1 MKQTVLLIM
10 TAAAF
15 ATGTALAHT
24 ELSATTPDNGAM
36 IAEAPENLELTFS
49 EPVRLT
55 ALSIQKDG
63 EQKQSLG
70 PLPTDTTA
78 MFSVALPAT
87 IDDGHYVVAWRA
99 LSEDTHVMNG
109 EFMFSVGAEGTHEAH
124 MNHEDMP
131 AGEHH
136 VMPADEHHDEHGGA
150 H

>member
-1 MKQTVLLIM
+1 MKQTALLLM
-10 TAAAF
+10 TAAAL
-15 ATGTALAHT
+15 ATGAALAHT
-24 ELSATTPDNGAM
+24 ELSATTPDNGAT
-36 IAEAPENLELTFS
+36 IAKAPENLELTFS

-70 PLPTDTTA
+70 PLPTGTNEE
-78 MFSVALPAT
+78 FSVALPAT

-109 EFMFSVGAEGTHEAH
+109 EFMFAVGAEGTHEAH
-124 MNHEDMP
+124 MNHEGMP
-131 AGEHH
+131 TGEHH
-136 VMPADEHHDEHGGA
+136 AVPAADHHDDHDGN

>member
-1 MKQTVLLIM
+1 MKQTALILM
-10 TAAAF
+10 TAAALT
-15 ATGTALAHT
+15 TGAAFAHT
-24 ELSATTPDNGAM
+24 ELSTTTPDDGAT
-36 IAEAPENLELTFS
+36 IATAPENVELTFS

-63 EQKQSLG
+63 EPKQSLG
-70 PLPTDTTA
+70 PLPIGTTEK
-78 MFSVALPAT
+78 FSVALPAT

-109 EFMFSVGAEGTHEAH
+109 EFMFAVGAEGTHEAH
-124 MNHEDMP
+124 MNHEDTP

-136 VMPADEHHDEHGGA
+136 AMPADDHHDDHGGT